1 MPTVKKPVTKR
12 KTRAAKGATAV
23 RKTTAARKITNR
35 RTGAVAPGRRVSKKG
50 REFGKRGQR
59 PASRLSLLADRLRSG
74 DMVRWPILA
83 VTGVLV
89 AAALVYG
96 AFLGGHV
103 AAAGVATTQQVHQ
116 LIAAV
121 GFRLDE
127 VTVRGRGQT
136 TTNDVLHAL
145 QIVHGDS
152 IFAFDTDDARIR
164 LERLDWVTSAQVTR
178 LLPNTVHIEL
188 VEQKPFAIW
197 QLKKR
202 LVAVVDQ
209 NGRQITDKNIEQY
222 GYLPLIMGHGA
233 PRRSSDF
240 IAMVQ
245 KFPAL
250 APRVRAYRRVADR
263 RWDLRL
269 ENGVT
274 VLLPETNVEAALVE
288 LVGADAQYR
297 LLSRD
302 VTAIDLRL
310 PDRFTVRLAPDAAA
324 RREASNPLSE
334 KEARRKWESET

>member
-1 MPTVKKPVTKR
+1 MPTVKKSTTKR
-12 KTRAAKGATAV
+12 TVRAAKGAAASRKTATH
-23 RKTTAARKITNR
+23 KTTAR
-35 RTGAVAPGRRVSKKG
+35 RTSAVAPGRRANKKG

-59 PASRLSLLADRLRSG
+59 PPSRLSVYAERFRSG
-74 DMVRWPILA
+74 DMLRWPILA

-103 AAAGVATTQQVHQ
+103 AAAGAATTQQVHQ

-121 GFRLDE
+121 GFRVDE

-145 QIVHGDS
+145 QVVHGDS
-152 IFAFDTDDARIR
+152 IFAFDTDEARIR

-188 VEQKPFAIW
+188 VEQRPFAIW

-202 LVAVVDQ
+202 LVAVVDR

-233 PRRSSDF
+233 PRRSADF
-240 IAMVQ
+240 IKMVQ

-274 VLLPETNVEAALVE
+274 VLLPEINIEAALVE
-288 LVGADAQYR
+288 LVEADEQYR

-310 PDRFTVRLAPDAAA
+310 PDRLTVRLAPDAAA

>member
-1 MPTVKKPVTKR
+1 MPTVKKPTTKR
-12 KTRAAKGATAV
+12 KAGAKGASAG
-23 RKTTAARKITNR
+23 RKTATRKAAPR
-35 RTGAVAPGRRVSKKG
+35 RASAVAPGRRVSKKD

-59 PASRLSLLADRLRSG
+59 PPSRLSVLADRVRSG
-74 DMVRWPILA
+74 EVMRWPVLA

-103 AAAGVATTQQVHQ
+103 AAAGAATSQQIHQ

-121 GFRLDE
+121 GFRVDD

-145 QIVHGDS
+145 QVAHGDS
-152 IFAFDTDDARIR
+152 IFAFDTDEARIR
-164 LERLDWVTSAQVTR
+164 LERLDWVMSAQVTR
-178 LLPNTVHIEL
+178 LLPHTVHIEL

-233 PRRSSDF
+233 PRRSADF
-240 IAMVQ
+240 IKMVQ
-245 KFPAL
+245 KFPEL

-288 LVGADAQYR
+288 LVGADMQHR

-324 RREASNPLSE
+324 RRDASNPLSE
-334 KEARRKWESET
+334 KEARKEWESET